1 MGRFDGHDDLL
12 DRLIAQT
19 REANWRDDIEYD
31 KELEAERLE
40 EHINKLQSVGAVYG
54 RTDRILTAEPVEVR
68 VEDNKEMDTTAY
80 NDGKNIVFNAHLIE
94 DIDDKTIISLNG
106 FNYHEVGHILYTP
119 RGGSEFGKTVKR
131 EQLGKAFNVLED
143 ARIERLLIAKYPSV
157 APFMEASCLEYLLKG
172 DSAEFGSYFPLFTG
186 RKYLDIELRQ
196 EIADRFIKD
205 FGVDLAVAIATIVHE
220 YRTLVYPRDFNRGL
234 DLLRAFADIIGHENT
249 NEVNG
254 KPIIPNGNGGHTDR
268 EVQDKGR
275 MKGDKEQKAQQDKAT
290 NNESGDGAG
299 NERLDDPADTN
310 TDNDRSSTSFGSK
323 GKDEADDN
331 VLRKDIQERLD
342 NLSKNDEVQR
352 TTKEVRKAIND
363 NNERR
368 SAIKQGAYSNQKV
381 SAQVSASARAF
392 GVALERVRID
402 NDPAWELEQPMG
414 RLNIGRAMRADINDM
429 DKVFDRW
436 SEGNSN
442 NDIDAIVLVDT
453 SGSMSW
459 QIQRTMESAWVIKR
473 GIERINGRVSVYKFN
488 HDSRLIYS
496 ATDKAQPTEYRYV
509 NSSGGTNPYKALL
522 EARRHLMN
530 SKRGVRMLFIVT
542 DGEWDM
548 SEENNKVIADLTK
561 DGVQTSVVYLGSL
574 KGWGEFDREEYENRC
589 ERYRHGAKHF
599 REVEEP
605 NQMVL
610 VAKDIVKATMSARH

>member
-12 DRLIAQT
+12 DRLISQT

-68 VEDNKEMDTTAY
+68 VEDNREMDTTAY

-368 SAIKQGAYSNQKV
+368 SAIKQGAYSNQQV

-548 SEENNKVIADLTK
+548 DEENNKVIADLTK

-589 ERYRHGAKHF
+589 KRYRHGAKHF

>member
-40 EHINKLQSVGAVYG
+40 EHINKLQAVGAVYG

-68 VEDNKEMDTTAY
+68 VEDDKEMDTTAY

-368 SAIKQGAYSNQKV
+368 SAIKQGAYSNQQV

-548 SEENNKVIADLTK
+548 DEENNKVIADLTK

-589 ERYRHGAKHF
+589 KRYRHGAKHF

>member
-1 MGRFDGHDDLL
+1 MGRFNGHDDLF
-12 DRLIAQT
+12 DRLIERT

-31 KELEAERLE
+31 KELEQERLE

-68 VEDNKEMDTTAY
+68 VEDDKDMDTTAY

-94 DIDDKTIISLNG
+94 DVDDKTIISLNG

-119 RGGSEFGKTVKR
+119 RGGSEFGRTVKR
-131 EQLGKAFNVLED
+131 EELGKAFNVLED

-205 FGVDLAVAIATIVHE
+205 FGTELAIRIATIVHE

-234 DLLRAFADIIGHENT
+234 DLLRAFADIVGRENT

-254 KPIIPNGNGGHTDR
+254 KPILPNGNGGHIERD
-268 EVQDKGR
+268 VQDKGR
-275 MKGDKEQKAQQDKAT
+275 MKGDKEQKAQQDKADS
-290 NNESGDGAG
+290 NESGDGAG
-299 NERLDDPADTN
+299 SERLDDPADTN
-310 TDNDRSSTSFGSK
+310 TDNNGDSTSFDSK

-342 NLSKNDEVQR
+342 NLSKQDEVQQATR
-352 TTKEVRKAIND
+352 EVRKAIND

-368 SAIKQGAYSNQKV
+368 SAIKQGAYSNQQV

-522 EARRHLMN
+522 EARRQLMN

-548 SEENNKVIADLTK
+548 TEENNKVIADLTK

-574 KGWGEFDREEYENRC
+574 KGWGEFDRVEYDARV

>member
-12 DRLIAQT
+12 DRLISQT

-68 VEDNKEMDTTAY
+68 VEDNREMDTTAY

-368 SAIKQGAYSNQKV
+368 SAIKQGAYSNQQV

-496 ATDKAQPTEYRYV
+496 ATDKAKPTEYRYV

-548 SEENNKVIADLTK
+548 DEENNKVIADLTK

-589 ERYRHGAKHF
+589 KRYRHGAKHF

>member
-68 VEDNKEMDTTAY
+68 VEDNREMDTTAY

-368 SAIKQGAYSNQKV
+368 SAIKQGAYSNQQV

-548 SEENNKVIADLTK
+548 DEENNKVIADLTK

-589 ERYRHGAKHF
+589 KRYRHGAKHF

>member
-12 DRLIAQT
+12 DRLISQT

-68 VEDNKEMDTTAY
+68 VEDDKEMDTTAY

-368 SAIKQGAYSNQKV
+368 SAIKQGAYSNQQV

-496 ATDKAQPTEYRYV
+496 ATDKAKPTEYRYV

-548 SEENNKVIADLTK
+548 DEENNKVIADLTK

-589 ERYRHGAKHF
+589 KRYRHGAKHF

>member
-1 MGRFDGHDDLL
+1 MGRYDSHDDLL
-12 DRLIAQT
+12 DRLIEQT

-31 KELEAERLE
+31 KELEQERLE
-40 EHINKLQSVGAVYG
+40 EHINKLQAVGAVYG

-68 VEDNKEMDTTAY
+68 VEDDKNMDTTAY

-94 DIDDKTIISLNG
+94 DVDDKTIISLNG
-106 FNYHEVGHILYTP
+106 FNYHEVGHVLYTP
-119 RGGSEFGKTVKR
+119 RGGSEFGRTVKR
-131 EQLGKAFNVLED
+131 ENLEKAFNVLED
-143 ARIERLLIAKYPSV
+143 ARIERLLIAKYPAV

-172 DSAEFGSYFPLFTG
+172 DSTEFGAYFPLFTG

-205 FGVDLAVAIATIVHE
+205 FGVELAILIASIVHE
-220 YRTLVYPRDFNRGL
+220 YRTLVYPRDFDRGL
-234 DLLRAFADIIGHENT
+234 ELLRAMADIVGREAT

-254 KPIIPNGNGGHTDR
+254 KPIIPNGNGGHIDR
-268 EVQDKGR
+268 AVQDKGR

-299 NERLDDPADTN
+299 EQLDDPADTN
-310 TDNDRSSTSFGSK
+310 TDIDGNSTSFGRK

-342 NLSKNDEVQR
+342 NLSKNDDVQQGAR
-352 TTKEVRKAIND
+352 EVRKAIND

-368 SAIKQGAYSNQKV
+368 SAIKQGAYSNQQV

-402 NDPAWELEQPMG
+402 NDPMWELEQPMG

-522 EARRHLMN
+522 EARRQLLN

-548 SEENNKVIADLTK
+548 PEDNNKIISDLTK

-574 KGWGEFDREEYENRC
+574 KGWGEYDRAEHDARV

>member
-12 DRLIAQT
+12 DRLISQT

-40 EHINKLQSVGAVYG
+40 EHINKLQAVGAVYG

-68 VEDNKEMDTTAY
+68 VEDDKEMDTTAY

-368 SAIKQGAYSNQKV
+368 SAIKQGAYSNQQV

-548 SEENNKVIADLTK
+548 TEENNKVISDLTK

-589 ERYRHGAKHF
+589 KRYRHGAKHF

>member
-1 MGRFDGHDDLL
+1 MGRYDSHDDLL
-12 DRLIAQT
+12 DRLIEQT

-31 KELEAERLE
+31 KELEQERLE
-40 EHINKLQSVGAVYG
+40 EHINKLQAVGAVYG

-368 SAIKQGAYSNQKV
+368 SAIKQGAYSNQQV

-402 NDPAWELEQPMG
+402 NDPMWELEQPMG

-522 EARRHLMN
+522 EARRQLLN

-548 SEENNKVIADLTK
+548 TEDNNKIISDLTK

-574 KGWGEFDREEYENRC
+574 KGWGEYDRAEHEARV

>member
-1 MGRFDGHDDLL
+1 MGRFNGHDDLF
-12 DRLIAQT
+12 DRLIERT

-31 KELEAERLE
+31 KELEQERLE
-40 EHINKLQSVGAVYG
+40 EHINKLQAVGAVYG

-68 VEDNKEMDTTAY
+68 VEDDKDMDTTAY

-94 DIDDKTIISLNG
+94 DVDDKTIISLNG

-119 RGGSEFGKTVKR
+119 RGGSEFGRAVKR
-131 EQLGKAFNVLED
+131 EDLEKAFNVLED

-172 DSAEFGSYFPLFTG
+172 DSTEFGAYFPLFTG

-205 FGVDLAVAIATIVHE
+205 FGVELAIRIASIVHE
-220 YRTLVYPRDFNRGL
+220 YRTLVYPRDFDRGL
-234 DLLRAFADIIGHENT
+234 ELLRAMADVVGREATH
-249 NEVNG
+249 EVNG

-268 EVQDKGR
+268 AVQDKGR

-290 NNESGDGAG
+290 NNELGDGAG
-299 NERLDDPADTN
+299 NEQLDDPADTN
-310 TDNDRSSTSFGSK
+310 TDIDGDSTSFGRK

-342 NLSKNDEVQR
+342 NLSKNDDVQQGAR
-352 TTKEVRKAIND
+352 EVRKAIND
-363 NNERR
+363 NNDRR
-368 SAIKQGAYSNQKV
+368 SAIKQGAYSNQQV

-402 NDPAWELEQPMG
+402 NDPMWELEQPMG

-522 EARRHLMN
+522 EARRQLLN

-548 SEENNKVIADLTK
+548 TEENNKVISDLTK

-574 KGWGEFDREEYENRC
+574 KGWGEFDRAEYDERV

>member
-12 DRLIAQT
+12 DRLISQT

-40 EHINKLQSVGAVYG
+40 EHINKLQAVGAVYG

-68 VEDNKEMDTTAY
+68 VEDDKEMDTTAY

-368 SAIKQGAYSNQKV
+368 SAIKQGAYSNQQV

-522 EARRHLMN
+522 EARRHLIN

-548 SEENNKVIADLTK
+548 TEENNKVIADLTK

-589 ERYRHGAKHF
+589 KRYRHGAKHF

>member
-68 VEDNKEMDTTAY
+68 VEDDKEMDTTAY

-368 SAIKQGAYSNQKV
+368 SAIKQGAYSNQQV

-522 EARRHLMN
+522 EARRHLIN

-548 SEENNKVIADLTK
+548 TEENNKVIADLTK

-589 ERYRHGAKHF
+589 KRYRHGAKHF

>member
-1 MGRFDGHDDLL
+1 MGRFNGHDDLF
-12 DRLIAQT
+12 DRLIERT

-31 KELEAERLE
+31 KELEQERLE
-40 EHINKLQSVGAVYG
+40 EHINKLQAVGAVYG

-68 VEDNKEMDTTAY
+68 VEDDKDMDTTAY

-94 DIDDKTIISLNG
+94 DVDDKTIISLNG
-106 FNYHEVGHILYTP
+106 FNYHEVGHVLYTP
-119 RGGSEFGKTVKR
+119 RGGSEFGRAVKR
-131 EQLGKAFNVLED
+131 ENLEKSFNVLED
-143 ARIERLLIAKYPSV
+143 ARIERLLIAKYPAV

-172 DSAEFGSYFPLFTG
+172 DSTEFGAYFPLFTG

-205 FGVDLAVAIATIVHE
+205 FGAELAIRIASIVHE
-220 YRTLVYPRDFNRGL
+220 YRTLVYPRDFDRGL
-234 DLLRAFADIIGHENT
+234 ELLRAMADIVGREAT

-268 EVQDKGR
+268 AVQDKGR

-299 NERLDDPADTN
+299 NEQLDDPADTN
-310 TDNDRSSTSFGSK
+310 TDIDGDSTSFGRK

-342 NLSKNDEVQR
+342 NLSKNDDVQQGAR
-352 TTKEVRKAIND
+352 EVRKAIND
-363 NNERR
+363 NNDRR
-368 SAIKQGAYSNQKV
+368 SAIKQGAYSNQQV

-402 NDPAWELEQPMG
+402 NDPMWELEQPMG

-522 EARRHLMN
+522 EARRQLLN

-548 SEENNKVIADLTK
+548 TEENNKVISDLTK

-574 KGWGEFDREEYENRC
+574 KGWGEYDRAEHDARV

>member
-68 VEDNKEMDTTAY
+68 VEDNREMDTTAY

-368 SAIKQGAYSNQKV
+368 SAIKQGAYSNQQV

-496 ATDKAQPTEYRYV
+496 ATDKAKPTEYRYV

-548 SEENNKVIADLTK
+548 DEENNKVIADLTK

-589 ERYRHGAKHF
+589 KRYRHGAKHF

>member
-1 MGRFDGHDDLL
+1 MPKYDYQDSLLDNLIEQTRYANYHDDE
-12 DRLIAQT
+12 T
-19 REANWRDDIEYD
+19 YD
-31 KELEAERLE
+31 KEAEAERLE
-40 EHINKLQSVGAVYG
+40 EHINKLQAVGAVYG

-68 VEDNKEMDTTAY
+68 VEDNKDMDTTAY
-80 NDGKNIVFNAHLIE
+80 NDGKTIVFNAHLIE

-119 RGGSEFGKTVKR
+119 RGGSEFGKTVKS
-131 EQLGKAFNVLED
+131 EGLEIAFNVLED
-143 ARIERLLIAKYPSV
+143 PRIERLLIAKYPAV

-172 DSAEFGSYFPLFTG
+172 DSSEFGSYFPLFTG

-205 FGVDLAVAIATIVHE
+205 FGKDYAILVASIVHE
-220 YRTLVYPRDFNRGL
+220 YRTLVYPRDYDRGL
-234 DLLRAFADIIGHENT
+234 ELIRAMADIVGRNDI

-254 KPIIPNGNGGHTDR
+254 KTIIPKGNGGHTDR
-268 EVQDKGR
+268 DVQDKGR
-275 MKGDKEQKAQQDKAT
+275 MKGVKEQEAQQDKAT
-290 NNESGDGAG
+290 NNEASDGSG
-299 NERLDDPADTN
+299 NEQLDDPADTDTEN
-310 TDNDRSSTSFGSK
+310 NGDSTSFGRK

-342 NLSKNDEVQR
+342 NLNKDDDVQR
-352 TTKEVRKAIND
+352 TTREVRKAISD

-368 SAIKQGAYSNQKV
+368 SAIKQGAYSNQQV
-381 SAQVSASARAF
+381 SPQVSASARAF

-442 NDIDAIVLVDT
+442 NDIDAVVLVDT

-496 ATDKAQPTEYRYV
+496 ATDKAMPTEYRYV

-522 EARRHLMN
+522 EARRQLQ
-530 SKRGVRMLFIVT
+530 SSRRGVRMLFIVT
-542 DGEWDM
+542 DGQWDM
-548 SEENNKVIADLTK
+548 TEDNDKIIADLTK
-561 DGVQTSVVYLGSL
+561 DGVQTAVVYLGSL
-574 KGWGEFDREEYENRC
+574 KGWGEYDRQYHEEQIA
-589 ERYRHGAKHF
+589 RYRHGAKHF

>member
-12 DRLIAQT
+12 DRLISQT

-40 EHINKLQSVGAVYG
+40 EHINKLQAVGAVYG

-68 VEDNKEMDTTAY
+68 VEDDKEMDTTAY

-368 SAIKQGAYSNQKV
+368 SAIKQGAYSNQQV

-548 SEENNKVIADLTK
+548 TEENNKVIADLTK

-589 ERYRHGAKHF
+589 KRYRHGAKHF

>member
-12 DRLIAQT
+12 DRLISQT

-40 EHINKLQSVGAVYG
+40 EHINKLQAVGAVYG

-68 VEDNKEMDTTAY
+68 VEDDKEMDTTAY

-299 NERLDDPADTN
+299 NEQLDDPADTN
-310 TDNDRSSTSFGSK
+310 TDIDGDSTSFGSK

-368 SAIKQGAYSNQKV
+368 SAIKQGAYSNQQV

-548 SEENNKVIADLTK
+548 DEENNKVIADLTK

-589 ERYRHGAKHF
+589 KRYRHGAKHF

>member
-12 DRLIAQT
+12 DRLISQT

-40 EHINKLQSVGAVYG
+40 EHINKLQAVGAVYG

-68 VEDNKEMDTTAY
+68 VEDDKEMDTTAY

-205 FGVDLAVAIATIVHE
+205 FGAELAIRIASIVHE
-220 YRTLVYPRDFNRGL
+220 YRTLVYPRDFDRGL
-234 DLLRAFADIIGHENT
+234 ELLRAMADIVGREAT

-368 SAIKQGAYSNQKV
+368 SAIKQGAYSNQQV

-548 SEENNKVIADLTK
+548 DEENNKVIADLTK

-589 ERYRHGAKHF
+589 KRYRHGAKHF

>member
-12 DRLIAQT
+12 DRLISQT

-40 EHINKLQSVGAVYG
+40 EHINKLQAVGAVYG

-68 VEDNKEMDTTAY
+68 VEDDKEMDTTAY

-275 MKGDKEQKAQQDKAT
+275 MKGDKELKAQQDKAT

-368 SAIKQGAYSNQKV
+368 SAIKQGAYSNQQV

-548 SEENNKVIADLTK
+548 DEENNKVIADLTK

-589 ERYRHGAKHF
+589 KRYRHGAKHF

>member
-1 MGRFDGHDDLL
+1 MGRYDSHDDLL
-12 DRLIAQT
+12 DRLIEQT

-31 KELEAERLE
+31 KELEQERLE
-40 EHINKLQSVGAVYG
+40 EHINKLQAVGAVYG

-68 VEDNKEMDTTAY
+68 VEDDKNMDTTAY

-94 DIDDKTIISLNG
+94 EVDDRTIISLNG
-106 FNYHEVGHILYTP
+106 FNYHEVGHVLYTP

-131 EQLGKAFNVLED
+131 ENLEKAFNVLED
-143 ARIERLLIAKYPSV
+143 ARIERLLIAKYPAV

-172 DSAEFGSYFPLFTG
+172 DSSEFGAYFPLFTG

-205 FGVDLAVAIATIVHE
+205 FGAELAIRIASIVHE
-220 YRTLVYPRDFNRGL
+220 YRTLVYPRDFDRGL
-234 DLLRAFADIIGHENT
+234 ELLRAMADIVGREAT
-249 NEVNG
+249 TEVND
-254 KPIIPNGNGGHTDR
+254 KPILPNGNGGHIDR
-268 EVQDKGR
+268 DVQDKGR

-299 NERLDDPADTN
+299 EQLDDPADTN
-310 TDNDRSSTSFGSK
+310 TDNDRNSTSFGSK

-342 NLSKNDEVQR
+342 NLSKKDDVQQGAR
-352 TTKEVRKAIND
+352 EVRKAIND

-368 SAIKQGAYSNQKV
+368 SAIKQGAYSNQQV

-402 NDPAWELEQPMG
+402 NDPMWELEQPMG

-496 ATDKAQPTEYRYV
+496 ANDKAQPTEYRYV

-522 EARRHLMN
+522 EARRQLLN

-548 SEENNKVIADLTK
+548 TEDNNKIISDLTK

-574 KGWGEFDREEYENRC
+574 KGWGEYDRAEHEARV

>member
-1 MGRFDGHDDLL
+1 MGRWDSQDALL
-12 DRLIAQT
+12 DSLIQQT
-19 REANWRDDIEYD
+19 REASWRDDIEYD

-68 VEDNKEMDTTAY
+68 VEDDKEMDTTAY

-119 RGGSEFGKTVKR
+119 RGGSEFGKAVKR

-143 ARIERLLIAKYPSV
+143 ARIERLLIAKYPAV

-234 DLLRAFADIIGHENT
+234 DLLRAFADIIGRENT

-268 EVQDKGR
+268 DIQDKGR
-275 MKGDKEQKAQQDKAT
+275 MKGDKEQKAQQDKAN
-290 NNESGDGAG
+290 NNESGDDAG
-299 NERLDDPADTN
+299 SERLDDPADTN
-310 TDNDRSSTSFGSK
+310 TDNDRNSTSFGNK

-352 TTKEVRKAIND
+352 TTKEVRKAISD

-368 SAIKQGAYSNQKV
+368 SAIKQGAYSNQQV

-414 RLNIGRAMRADINDM
+414 RLNIARAMRADINDM

-459 QIQRTMESAWVIKR
+459 QIQRTMESAWIIKR

-496 ATDKAQPTEYRYV
+496 ATDKAMPTEYRYV
-509 NSSGGTNPYKALL
+509 NTSGGTNPYKALL

-548 SEENNKVIADLTK
+548 TEDNDRIIADLTK
-561 DGVQTSVVYLGSL
+561 DGVQTAVVYLGSL
-574 KGWGEFDREEYENRC
+574 KGWGEFNREEYDARV

>member
-12 DRLIAQT
+12 DRLISQT

-40 EHINKLQSVGAVYG
+40 EHINKLQAVGAVYG

-68 VEDNKEMDTTAY
+68 VEDDKEMDTTAY

-268 EVQDKGR
+268 AVQDKGR

-368 SAIKQGAYSNQKV
+368 SAIKQGAYSNQQV

-548 SEENNKVIADLTK
+548 DEENNKVIADLTK

-589 ERYRHGAKHF
+589 KRYRHGAKHF

>member
-12 DRLIAQT
+12 DRLISQT

-40 EHINKLQSVGAVYG
+40 EHINKLQAVGAVYG

-68 VEDNKEMDTTAY
+68 VEDDKEMDTTAY

-368 SAIKQGAYSNQKV
+368 SAIKQGAYSNQQV

-522 EARRHLMN
+522 EARRQLLN

-548 SEENNKVIADLTK
+548 DEENNKVIADLTK

-589 ERYRHGAKHF
+589 KRYRHGAKHF

>member
-368 SAIKQGAYSNQKV
+368 SAIKQGAYSNQQV

-548 SEENNKVIADLTK
+548 DEENNKVIADLTK

-589 ERYRHGAKHF
+589 KRYRHGAKHF